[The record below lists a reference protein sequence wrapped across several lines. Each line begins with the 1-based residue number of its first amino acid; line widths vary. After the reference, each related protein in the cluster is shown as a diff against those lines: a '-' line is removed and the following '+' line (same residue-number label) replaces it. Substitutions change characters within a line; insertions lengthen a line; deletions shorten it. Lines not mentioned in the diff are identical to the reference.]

1 LEKRQKYN
9 KESGMPNSVA
19 VRDYMTKP
27 VSVDQNLSV
36 SEAAEVI
43 MTNKLSGVTVIDDK
57 GDLVGMLSELD
68 CLGSIVDAAYNGGV
82 PGAAKVS
89 DIMTKNVETNSPD
102 EDIITVAA
110 SMLASKHRRR
120 PVIEDGKLVGQ
131 LTCRIILGA
140 VKDFK
145 RR

>member
-1 LEKRQKYN
+1 
-9 KESGMPNSVA
+9 MPNSVA

-27 VSVDQNLSV
+27 ISVRQDLSV

-43 MTNKLSGVTVIDDK
+43 LINKLSGVTVINEK

-68 CLGSIVDAAYNGGV
+68 CLRSIVDAAYNGGV

-89 DIMTKNVETNSPD
+89 DIMTQDVETNSPS

-131 LTCRIILGA
+131 LTCRLILGA
-140 VKDFK
+140 IKDFTP
-145 RR
+145 R

>member
-1 LEKRQKYN
+1 
-9 KESGMPNSVA
+9 MPNSVA

>member
-1 LEKRQKYN
+1 
-9 KESGMPNSVA
+9 MPNSVA

-27 VSVDQNLSV
+27 ISVRQDLSV

-43 MTNKLSGVTVIDDK
+43 LANKLSGVTVIDDK
-57 GDLVGMLSELD
+57 GNLVGMLSELD

-89 DIMTKNVETNSPD
+89 DVMTKDVETNSPD
-102 EDIITVAA
+102 EDIISVAA
-110 SMLASKHRRR
+110 SMLGSKHRRR
-120 PVIEDGKLVGQ
+120 PVTEDGKLVGQ

-140 VKDFK
+140 IKDFK
-145 RR
+145 KR

>member
-1 LEKRQKYN
+1 MEKRQKYN
-9 KESGMPNSVA
+9 KESVMPNSVA

>member
-9 KESGMPNSVA
+9 KESVMPNSVA